1 MQVAQGKDEP
11 ATKIIPNLALMK
23 QLQLDGEPEI
33 RRTRRNIAILFGICI
48 VFNVFVLINSMFT
61 NTFYVCLLHNGRYET
76 IAVCLCGI
84 FYFGLGLLAAC
95 RYSEIGLRVIGIVGI
110 FQLAMLALSIVGLIG
125 LAFMYKWLESVSNM
139 YSNEYRSST
148 DQVIRKR
155 MIPIFCIVLYTID
168 FILMI
173 IMVKLAFKLAGFIG
187 AKKAM
192 TIQQVQYSISN
203 MP

>member
-23 QLQLDGEPEI
+23 QLQLDREPEI

-48 VFNVFVLINSMFT
+48 
-61 NTFYVCLLHNGRYET
+61 
-76 IAVCLCGI
+76 
-84 FYFGLGLLAAC
+84 
-95 RYSEIGLRVIGIVGI
+95 IGIVGI

-125 LAFMYKWLESVSNM
+125 LAIMYKWLESVSNM

>member
-76 IAVCLCGI
+76 IA
-84 FYFGLGLLAAC
+84 
-95 RYSEIGLRVIGIVGI
+95 IGIVGI